1 MTRGRIVQT
10 IADLIG
16 FAAVRAS
23 RVGSSGSTEVQVDA
37 SEDDASDKWSELW
50 AHTPL
55 LYKPVAGTEQ
65 LYVELGDERVVFAT
79 KDRRWQIETA
89 DGEVVLRAVGAGSP
103 AYVKLK
109 PDGTAE
115 LHATSINLGGEAE
128 HFIALANLVN
138 DRLSTLQAAFDA
150 HTHLTAG
157 TGSPVGP
164 TLLTPAPGAPTI
176 PVGTLGSVAATKV
189 KAE

>member
-1 MTRGRIVQT
+1 MTRGRIAQT

-23 RVGSSGSTEVQVDA
+23 RLGASKSTEVQAEV

-50 AHTPL
+50 GHAPL
-55 LYKPVAGTEQ
+55 LYQPVAGAEQ

-89 DGEVVLRAVGAGSP
+89 DGEVVLRAMGAS
-103 AYVKLK
+103 AAAFIKLK

-115 LHATSINLGGEAE
+115 VHATSINLGGGASQSVSLDELVRTAIE
-128 HFIALANLVN
+128 TAIQGHTHTGVTTGGGTSGNGVLAAPV
-138 DRLSTLQAAFDA
+138 LSTAA
-150 HTHLTAG
+150 
-157 TGSPVGP
+157 S
-164 TLLTPAPGAPTI
+164 
-176 PVGTLGSVAATKV
+176 KV
-189 KAE
+189 RAE